1 MARGRPKISNSKHEL
16 HGNPGKRK
24 RKTQTFTQSD
34 AQFGIPRGLSP
45 IIRSEVRQL
54 ANNLKE
60 RGLVVENH
68 RSDFRLYCEHLQN
81 AYDANQA
88 IKKEG
93 IVIDDRRDSLKKHP
107 AHQIFKDNS
116 TEAMKIKHNLE
127 RLVENIE
134 PPKKN
139 DPLAEFMA
147 RGGKPFKVKQ

>member
-1 MARGRPKISNSKHEL
+1 MARGRPRTSDSKNKL
-16 HGNPGKRK
+16 RGNPGRRK
-24 RKTQTFTQSD
+24 RKKQTFTASD
-34 AQFGIPRGLSP
+34 ALFGIPRGLSP
-45 IIRSEVRQL
+45 IIRSEVRQF
-54 ANNLKE
+54 ANRLKE
-60 RGLVVENH
+60 KGLSVENH

-93 IVIDDRRDSLKKHP
+93 IVIGDRRDSLKKHP

-116 TEAMKIKHNLE
+116 TEAMKIKRDLE

-147 RGGKPFKVKQ
+147 RGGKPFKIK

>member
-1 MARGRPKISNSKHEL
+1 MARGRPRTSDSKNQL
-16 HGNPGKRK
+16 HGNPGRRK
-24 RKTQTFTQSD
+24 RKKQMFTESD

-45 IIRSEVRQL
+45 IIRREVRQF
-54 ANNLKE
+54 ANSLKE
-60 RGLVVENH
+60 KGLAVKNY

-107 AHQIFKDNS
+107 AHQVFKDNS
-116 TEAMKIKHNLE
+116 TEAIKIKRDLE

-134 PPKKN
+134 QPKKD
-139 DPLAEFMA
+139 DPLSEFMK
-147 RGGKPFKVKQ
+147 RGGRPFPVK